1 MSDQQQAPYPA
12 QHPPAPQPISDA
24 YRKWATA
31 LVWIAVIVLA
41 FVVVAFV
48 ASLVLLGVADNSTD
62 PGAGAY
68 GYLAIFL
75 WFAIFAAFPVLLGT
89 GIPGLV
95 MRARVRRTPQALGGT
110 AV

>member
-12 QHPPAPQPISDA
+12 QEPLAPQPISPA

-31 LVWIAVIVLA
+31 LVWIAVILLA
-41 FVVVAFV
+41 FVVVAVV
-48 ASLVLLGVADNSTD
+48 ASIVLLVVADNSSSG
-62 PGAGAY
+62 GAAAY

-75 WFAIFAAFPVLLGT
+75 WFAIVAVFPLLLGT

>member
-1 MSDQQQAPYPA
+1 MSDQPQAPYPA
-12 QHPPAPQPISDA
+12 QHPPAPRPISPA

-31 LVWIAVIVLA
+31 LVWIAVILLA
-41 FVVVAFV
+41 FVVVAVV
-48 ASLVLLGVADNSTD
+48 ASIVLLIVADNSTSG
-62 PGAGAY
+62 GAGAY

-75 WFAIFAAFPVLLGT
+75 WFAVFALFPVLLGT

-110 AV
+110 AP